1 MNNNGR
7 INNLFAL
14 WVVLVFMLSCN
25 PIHRFNRLVE
35 RYPYLLDTQK
45 YKQVVVDTGGIL
57 DTIFVS
63 QTQFDTIYIEGGRI
77 RIERFRDTFRIQYRE
92 RNCTTTIH
100 KTEIRPSEIVQR
112 EVHKEKKLDFWIKA
126 VIVYLAIITFLILI
140 KK

>member
-7 INNLFAL
+7 INNLLAL
-14 WVVLVFMLSCN
+14 WIVMVFSVSCN

-45 YKQVVVDTGGIL
+45 YEQIVVDTGGVL
-57 DTIFVS
+57 DTIFIS
-63 QTQFDTIYIEGGRI
+63 QTEFDTIYLEGGRV

-92 RNCTTTIH
+92 RNCTTTIN
-100 KTEIRPSEIVQR
+100 KTEIRPSEKTERTVL
-112 EVHKEKKLDFWIKA
+112 KERKLDFWIKA
-126 VIVYLAIITFLILI
+126 IMVYLAIITFLILI